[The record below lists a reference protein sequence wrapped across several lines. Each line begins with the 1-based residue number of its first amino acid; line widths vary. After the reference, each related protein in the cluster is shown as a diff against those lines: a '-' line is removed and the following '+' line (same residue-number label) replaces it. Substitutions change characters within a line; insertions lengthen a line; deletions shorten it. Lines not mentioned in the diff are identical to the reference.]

1 MTRLLYFLA
10 FVFISFCSLIYFLKP
25 LDSGSMHQF
34 GDISAVVASLYA
46 LFLMAYALTTFSE
59 KDRQRPGWILLIIG
73 IGLYFLGEASW
84 GYIELIRGIE
94 VPFPSIADLF
104 WLTGYVPLFAGL
116 ILIYKRMEVKLARY
130 EKAVF
135 VVLGLLLALIPFWF
149 LLFPIIKSGEAS
161 VTEKLLDLAYPGLD
175 IFLALPALAIVLIYG
190 RGLLGRTWLF
200 ISLGFLLFTVADLLF
215 SYLTWIEK
223 FKTGSLVDLLWLSGY
238 VMIAVG
244 AIGQIDLVR
253 KARLIGA
260 GAR

>member
-1 MTRLLYFLA
+1 MTRLLYFVA
-10 FVFISFCSLIYFLKP
+10 FVFISLCSLIYFLKP
-25 LDSGSMHQF
+25 LESGSMRQF
-34 GDISAVVASLYA
+34 GDVSVVAASLYA
-46 LFLMAYALTTFSE
+46 LILLTYALTTFSR
-59 KDRQRPGWILLIIG
+59 KDKQRLGWILLSIG

-84 GYIELIRGIE
+84 GYIELIMRIE

-104 WLTGYVPLFAGL
+104 WLIGYLPLFAGL
-116 ILIYKRMEVKLARY
+116 ILIYKGMEVKLARY

-135 VVLGLLLALIPFWF
+135 AVLGLLLFFVPFWF
-149 LLFPIIKSGEAS
+149 LLFPIIKSGEIS

-190 RGLLGRTWLF
+190 RGLLGRTWFF

-223 FKTGSLVDLLWLSGY
+223 YKTGSLVDLLWLSGY
-238 VMIAVG
+238 IMIAVA
-244 AIGQIDLVR
+244 AISQIDLVR
-253 KARLIGA
+253 TTRLIGA